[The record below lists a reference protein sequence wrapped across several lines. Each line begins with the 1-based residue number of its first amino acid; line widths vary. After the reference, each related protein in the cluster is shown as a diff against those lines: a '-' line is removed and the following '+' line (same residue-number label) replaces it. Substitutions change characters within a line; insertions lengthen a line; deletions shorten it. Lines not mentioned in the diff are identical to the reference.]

1 MLTRM
6 SSPDAGHRV
15 APTVSRRRSRV
26 ALTAAILFTIAL
38 VAGCSAGPQGAQEGP
53 GAGETRAVTD
63 ARGRVV
69 EIPAAPETVV
79 TLSEPTTDAALA
91 VGVVPIGATAAR
103 GQTASV
109 AGYLPAEA
117 VGIPVVGQLTAPN
130 LEQLVALA
138 PDLILTDGTSINDD
152 VLIDKLQAIAP
163 TLWVGEAG
171 NTDWR
176 SGLRT
181 VGDAL
186 GRADAAE
193 AFIASFD
200 TAAERV
206 RAGLGGNEGAQVSI
220 VRWGMS
226 TGAFLPQSTFP
237 ARVLSDLGLSRPPAQ
252 DVEGNGHSE
261 QVSAENIAVLDGE
274 WMFFCT
280 LGGAAGPQ
288 TSGDGGGDTG
298 VAASRAA
305 LDLAVER
312 AVGFT
317 DLDVYRTGRIIP
329 VDGSAWGSAGGP
341 LAAWQVLTDVETHL
355 IP

>member
-1 MLTRM
+1 M
-6 SSPDAGHRV
+6 SRLDSSRGAASAAAPRRV
-15 APTVSRRRSRV
+15 RAALVAAV
-26 ALTAAILFTIAL
+26 ALTIAL
-38 VAGCSAGPQGAQEGP
+38 VSGCSADLG
-53 GAGETRAVTD
+53 GAGDDEGTGQTRSMTD

-69 EIPAAPETVV
+69 EIPATPETVV

-91 VGVVPIGATAAR
+91 VGVVPAGATAAR
-103 GQTASV
+103 GQTTNLA
-109 AGYLPAEA
+109 AYLPAEA
-117 VGIPVVGQLTAPN
+117 ARIPVVGQLTTPN

-138 PDLILTDGTSINDD
+138 PDLILTDGTAINDD

-176 SGLRT
+176 AGLRI
-181 VGDAL
+181 VGDAVA
-186 GRADAAE
+186 RTDAAE
-193 AFIASFD
+193 AFIANYD
-200 TAAERV
+200 AAAERV
-206 RAGLGGNEGAQVSI
+206 QSGLAENAGAQVSI
-220 VRWGMS
+220 VRWGLS

-237 ARVLSDLGLSRPPAQ
+237 AEVLSSLGLSRPPLQ

-280 LGGAAGPQ
+280 LGGATGPQ
-288 TSGDGGGDTG
+288 TAADGGGDTG
-298 VAASRAA
+298 VAASKAA
-305 LDLAVER
+305 LAVAAER

-317 DLDVYRTGRIIP
+317 ELAAYRADRIVP

-341 LAAWQVLTDVETHL
+341 LAAWQILTDVEAHL
-355 IP
+355 VP